1 MFCFLFKVK
10 LLMNLIIKEKA
21 LIKPASK
28 ISASAKNAEPFR
40 ARCHSTCKYIIGYL
54 PRMRQEKN
62 DF

>member
-1 MFCFLFKVK
+1 M
-10 LLMNLIIKEKA
+10 MISNLIKEKA

-40 ARCHSTCKYIIGYL
+40 ARCHSICKYIIGYL

-62 DF
+62 YL